1 MEDDFKSGRIS
12 YDSYYRRLAVT
23 HYGGDVEKAIR
34 DLADSVVMVFEEGR
48 KIPELMRF
56 HRVFKELQED
66 LKAQRER
73 AKRAREKKRR
83 ALQEEEKQLEKERA
97 KRDEL
102 STIPSD
108 FDMKLLEKTSAGY
121 EGVHAHGNGYRA
133 WVRNPKGR
141 GHGSRYL
148 ETRLTPERAAYDR
161 YLFHRENKM
170 PYTPWEVYVCGKD
183 GTMDQFEANEGPK
196 WICAVLGGDVW
207 DIMPDNPPESI
218 SIDPFYYRPKAQL
231 MDQPP
236 LTEEVSRLMNVD
248 EITAEVRRKAKE
260 RAAGAADH

>member
-1 MEDDFKSGRIS
+1 MNPPLIVSRNVADAYFK
-12 YDSYYRRLAVT
+12 RLADAY
-23 HYGGDVEKAIR
+23 YGGDVVVAQKELAYAI
-34 DLADSVVMVFEEGR
+34 VMAFESGR
-48 KIPELMRF
+48 QIPELVAF
-56 HRVFKELQED
+56 HRVFKDTQKELT
-66 LKAQRER
+66 AQRER
-73 AKRAREKKRR
+73 AKKARDKK
-83 ALQEEEKQLEKERA
+83 KKEDQRTRTI
-97 KRDEL
+97 RDEL

-108 FDMKLLEKTSAGY
+108 FDMKVLEKTSAGY